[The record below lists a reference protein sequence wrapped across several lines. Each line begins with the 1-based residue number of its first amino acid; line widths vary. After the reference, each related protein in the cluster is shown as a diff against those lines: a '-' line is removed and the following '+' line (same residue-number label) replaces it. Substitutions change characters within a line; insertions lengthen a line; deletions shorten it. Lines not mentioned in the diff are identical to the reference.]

1 MTGLG
6 GATGERHA
14 HGVERL
20 CDAGNRVYG
29 EALRS
34 GRLLREAAEEAPCL
48 LELALLYADP
58 RDPGW
63 LVPVPPQQA
72 MAGALRATYEAV
84 AEGHRRMGATIEA
97 LSRYAEL
104 DTRSGPD
111 SGVARVVEGKS
122 RIQEAVDEASAVCV
136 GTIRTIQPGGIRSEM
151 DLSESARRLVELRER
166 GVGMRTLYTHVARHG
181 LGLYE
186 YLDMV
191 GDVVEVRTLDEVPE
205 RLMAF
210 DTTVAYIPG
219 NADRSLALEIRHP
232 ALVSYLVTA
241 FDRLWR
247 LAMPMAQ
254 RLPGADAAGITHRGR
269 AIAALLAEG
278 HTDAVVAERL
288 GMNVRTCRAHIAR
301 LAETLGA
308 SNRTQLGV
316 RIAQSGLAEPGG
328 PAGDPV
334 DDPAGDPVSA
344 PDPAS
349 LTAR

>member
-1 MTGLG
+1 MTEWG
-6 GATGERHA
+6 GTADGRHD

-20 CDAGNRVYG
+20 CDAGNRLYS
-29 EALRS
+29 EALRA
-34 GRLLREAAEEAPCL
+34 GRLPRDAAEEAPCL
-48 LELALLYADP
+48 VRLALLYTDP
-58 RDPGW
+58 RDSDW

-72 MAGALRATYEAV
+72 MAGALRSTYEAV
-84 AEGHRRMGATIEA
+84 AEGHRRLGATVEA

-104 DTRSGPD
+104 DIRSGPD
-111 SGVARVVEGKS
+111 RGVARLLEGKE
-122 RIQEAVDEASAVCV
+122 RIQEAVDEAGAACE
-136 GTIRTIQPGGIRSEM
+136 GMARTIQPGGIRSEL
-151 DLSESARRLVELRER
+151 DLAESAWRLEGMRER
-166 GVGMRTLYTHVARHG
+166 GVRMRTLYTHVARHG
-181 LGLYE
+181 LGLHE

-210 DTTVAYIPG
+210 DSTVAYVPA
-219 NADRSLALEIRHP
+219 NADRTLALEIRHP
-232 ALVSYLVTA
+232 ALVAYLVTV

-247 LAMPMAQ
+247 LAMPTTQ
-254 RLPGADAAGITHRGR
+254 RLPGADSAGITHQGR

-316 RIAQSGLAEPGG
+316 RIAQSGLADPEPSSPGTS
-328 PAGDPV
+328 PVLIQDP
-334 DDPAGDPVSA
+334 
-344 PDPAS
+344 
-349 LTAR
+349 